1 MFKDLLLQM
10 KDGFDRVNNEPF
22 VIESGRFKSMHFDHA
37 STQSLMDLQAPM
49 KLVVDYTK
57 SIMGFLFFQPNPKNI
72 AMIGLGG
79 GSIAKYCHH
88 HLPSSHFL
96 VIENNPKVIAL
107 RNKFHIPEDD
117 SRFEVKV
124 ADGAIFI
131 KNTDRQFDVLIVDG
145 FDKHGQPSQLCSKKF
160 YDNCFRALRPDG
172 ILVINLCG
180 EMEGNRR
187 YQDLVN
193 QSFQNASVMV
203 LERGHVNQ
211 VLFACKGNMLA
222 VSIEDLIAQAAE
234 LHKKHAFDVAQVAQ
248 NFLFYRQLNERSRK
262 TLNYQTPAERFA
274 QTVTSTG

>member
-22 VIESGRFKSMHFDHA
+22 VIESRRFKSMHFDHA

-124 ADGAIFI
+124 ADGATFI

-145 FDKHGQPSQLCSKKF
+145 FDKHGQPSQLCSKNF

-193 QSFQNASVMV
+193 QSFQNDSVML
-203 LERGHVNQ
+203 LERDRLNQ
-211 VLFACKGNMLA
+211 VLFSCKGAGLT
-222 VSIEDLIAQAAE
+222 VSIEDLMAQAAE
-234 LHKKHAFDVAQVAQ
+234 LHETHAFDVAQVAQ
-248 NFLFYRQLNERSRK
+248 NFLFYRQLNYAR
-262 TLNYQTPAERFA
+262 TLIK
-274 QTVTSTG
+274 VID